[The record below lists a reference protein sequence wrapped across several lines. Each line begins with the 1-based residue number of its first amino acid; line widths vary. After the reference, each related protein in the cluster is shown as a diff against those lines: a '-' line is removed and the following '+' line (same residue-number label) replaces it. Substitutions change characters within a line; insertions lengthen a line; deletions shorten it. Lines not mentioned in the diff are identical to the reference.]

1 MYFNCNTT
9 KKIEYILKELE
20 IYTFLKLI
28 FGYPTKKEMAISN
41 ILKNY
46 GISKNKAVM
55 IGDSISD
62 FNSASINNIDFVLRL
77 HDTNNDL
84 FTKINTMYL
93 TNFNCNE

>member
-1 MYFNCNTT
+1 
-9 KKIEYILKELE
+9 
-20 IYTFLKLI
+20 
-28 FGYPTKKEMAISN
+28 
-41 ILKNY
+41 
-46 GISKNKAVM
+46 M

-84 FTKINTMYL
+84 FTKINSMYL